1 MCVSPDA
8 AADRTIDE
16 RQVTSAR
23 SHSDHGRPFARF
35 LAFCASTSV
44 ILFFLGFAIAPGSAR
59 PGLLPVAGLVVVI
72 LALAVWF
79 LKRGFSRGLFA
90 VAGVVLIVLGV
101 AIGAAIP
108 DGLDAAVI
116 LPLAGALLVLPVLK
130 GRLLAAVF
138 VLAFA
143 GSMAGEIAAHLVG
156 MTQSSGMINLPISL
170 AASAVMLAF
179 TYGLAWWVSNEWL
192 MSNGRAANALVNQRQ
207 LLALSERLLATLD
220 PQQVLSLIAESL
232 RSVVAYDNLTIY
244 RVDREAG
251 LLRPVL
257 ARDRFASL
265 ILENAFALDR
275 GITGWVVTHGE
286 AQCIND
292 AQRDPRMSL
301 IPGTPAED
309 ESLIVVPLVGGGDVV
324 GTLNVG
330 RMGGVESHF
339 DPADFEMAKLF
350 ASQASIALV
359 NAETHRDVATRA
371 ETDALTTLLN
381 RRAFDDHSRALLDD
395 PGTQPVTLLMLDLDG
410 FKAFNDRHG
419 HPAGDAMLRAVAQSL
434 RAAVRAGDRVY
445 RHGGDEFAILLP
457 ATSRA
462 VGERVAERI
471 RSAIATLHTEAATRI
486 TASIGAASHPDDAA
500 TRDGLIAA
508 ADAALYRAKGSG
520 GGRVAVAVPSD
531 TAPEREV
538 ERERA

>member
-1 MCVSPDA
+1 LTRPQHWGAD
-8 AADRTIDE
+8 ADRLF
-16 RQVTSAR
+16 
-23 SHSDHGRPFARF
+23 GRF
-35 LAFCASTSV
+35 LASCAGLTAV
-44 ILFFLGFAIAPGSAR
+44 LIAAEFAIAPEGQRA
-59 PGLLPVAGLVVVI
+59 GLLLVGAVIGVV
-72 LALAVWF
+72 LVLAVWF
-79 LKRGFSRGLFA
+79 RKRGFSRRVF
-90 VAGVVLIVLGV
+90 VAAGILLMALGVV
-101 AIGAAIP
+101 IGAALP

-116 LPLAGALLVLPVLK
+116 LPLTGALLVLPILR
-130 GRLLAAVF
+130 GRLLLAMFAAAF
-138 VLAFA
+138 VA
-143 GSMAGEIAAHLVG
+143 SMAGEVAADIL
-156 MTQSSGMINLPISL
+156 SGMIEASGFAYLLISL
-170 AASAVMLAF
+170 AASGVMLAF
-179 TYGLAWWVSNEWL
+179 TYGLVWWVSNAWL
-192 MSNGRAANALVNQRQ
+192 VSSGRMTEALVNQRQ

-220 PQQVLSLIAESL
+220 PQQVLSLIADSL
-232 RSVVAYDNLTIY
+232 KSVVAYDNLTIY

-257 ARDRFASL
+257 ARDRFASV

-292 AQRDPRMSL
+292 AQRDSRMSL

-309 ESLIVVPLVGGGDVV
+309 ESLIVVPLVGGGSVV

-371 ETDALTTLLN
+371 ETDSLTTLLN
-381 RRAFDDHSRALLDD
+381 RRAFDDHSRALLGD
-395 PGTQPVTLLMLDLDG
+395 PRTQPVTLLMLDLDR

-419 HPAGDAMLRAVAQSL
+419 HPAGDAMLIAVAQSL
-434 RAAVRAGDRVY
+434 QAAVRGGDRVY
-445 RHGGDEFAILLP
+445 RHGGDEFAVLLP
-457 ATSRA
+457 ATTRA

-471 RSAIATLHTEAATRI
+471 RSAIATLDTGAGTRI
-486 TASIGAASHPDDAA
+486 TASVGAAIHPDDAA
-500 TRDGLIAA
+500 ARDDLVAA

-520 GGRVAVAVPSD
+520 GDRVAVAEAA
-531 TAPEREV
+531 TAPTSEPAEATARS
-538 ERERA
+538 